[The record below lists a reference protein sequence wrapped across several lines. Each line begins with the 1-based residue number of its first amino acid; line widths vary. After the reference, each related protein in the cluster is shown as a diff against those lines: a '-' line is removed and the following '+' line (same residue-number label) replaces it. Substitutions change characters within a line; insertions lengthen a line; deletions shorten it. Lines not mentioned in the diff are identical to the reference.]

1 MQLVELKNGETYNGH
16 LVSCDTWMN
25 IHLCE
30 VICTSKDGDRFWRM
44 PQCYVRG
51 NTIKYLRVPDEV
63 IDKVQEEIVGR
74 YSRAGGEEAEGA
86 WTRGEGGEE
95 GGEEGGMTGGEE
107 EGEEEEEVEEAEDQ
121 EEEAGAER
129 PLVGSVGCVC
139 VCNSSVRTPLYR
151 AALCSLGTGY
161 VQ

>member
-1 MQLVELKNGETYNGH
+1 MAVGRRGRTSQHFK
-16 LVSCDTWMN
+16 SCPTN
-25 IHLCE
+25 LIPTTLSPLLLHSLPPYSHSSLPC
-30 VICTSKDGDRFWRM
+30 S
-44 PQCYVRG
+44 Q
-51 NTIKYLRVPDEV
+51 
-63 IDKVQEEIVGR
+63 IVGR